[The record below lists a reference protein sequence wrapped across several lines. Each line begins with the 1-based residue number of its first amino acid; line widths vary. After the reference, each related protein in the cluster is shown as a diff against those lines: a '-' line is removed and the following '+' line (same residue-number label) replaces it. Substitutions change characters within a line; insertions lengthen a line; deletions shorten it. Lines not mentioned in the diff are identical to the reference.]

1 MSSAPPLLGGLLPLA
16 PELDARWSE
25 AGAWQMPVGARY
37 ELGSNGVSP
46 PFKENRGTELGR
58 RKVTHQG
65 TDLANGQFG
74 DTIRAAGSGVVIVAF
89 DGDKGNGYGG
99 HVVIAHRIPVDRV
112 VYTVYGHIGRGT
124 IVVEPGDLVVAGDPI
139 GRVGQTGRA
148 STPHLHFEVRE
159 GDDPFARWEN
169 AHVIEPLPFL
179 FSRLAGQREEP
190 GPDRAYAEWAGI
202 RRAHRR
208 PSRSDRAAHPR
219 GLVAHARARRGR
231 RPEPDAAGRA
241 PARLAHRRGR
251 AARGRGG
258 RGVAGPARLG
268 GMRARREAPARAR
281 RAHGARPAGRTRA
294 QGRVRIAL
302 RSRLPHRAHRRA
314 APPLERPDDRG
325 RLRAARRPLRPRAGG
340 GAEARGPRAGEER
353 EGVQGREGQAFL
365 ALACRA
371 AQARLGEE
379 AQAPLRPHAR
389 RRVPPRLTLARAR
402 WHCPARIEGCDGD
415 STPAHG
421 TSEPGTV

>member
-1 MSSAPPLLGGLLPLA
+1 MSGSPPLLGGLLPLA

-46 PFKENRGTELGR
+46 PFKENRGTEVWRGR
-58 RKVTHQG
+58 VKHQG
-65 TDLANGQFG
+65 TDLANGQAG

-89 DGDKGNGYGG
+89 DGDNGNGYGG

-190 GPDRAYAEWAGI
+190 GPDRAYAEWAEYEGLLAGHLDPTAPLT
-202 RRAHRR
+202 RADWWRM
-208 PSRSDRAAHPR
+208 
-219 GLVAHARARRGR
+219 LARAVEDGPSPTLPGAHLRDSLIDAGVL
-231 RPEPDAAGRA
+231 PEEEAGAASQD
-241 PARLAHRRGR
+241 
-251 AARGRGG
+251 
-258 RGVAGPARLG
+258 RLG
-268 GMRARREAPARAR
+268 WEECARD
-281 RAHGARPAGRTRA
+281 
-294 QGRVRIAL
+294 VK
-302 RSRLPHRAHRRA
+302 
-314 APPLERPDDRG
+314 
-325 RLRAARRPLRPRAGG
+325 RLRALGVRMAHGPLDERAHK
-340 GAEARGPRAGEER
+340 AECESRFDHDSPSAHT
-353 EGVQGREGQAFL
+353 GVL
-365 ALACRA
+365 
-371 AQARLGEE
+371 
-379 AQAPLRPHAR
+379 R
-389 RRVPPRLTLARAR
+389 RRSNDPTIGDVCVLLADLSG
-402 WHCPARIEGCDGD
+402 PAPEVEMK
-415 STPAHG
+415 PAA
-421 TSEPGTV
+421 PGRSKSAKASKVAKGKRSSRSRSATAKQASAKKPKRR